1 MTTSHPDFEGCD
13 GDSGGGGAPGIPTA
27 LRTNVVPLGTING
40 VNTVFAAPDNFTH
53 DGITNEAVYLRGKR
67 VREGAGNDYV
77 ASESGGAGTGY
88 DTITFSVAPKNGDNI
103 LMDYYIDTP

>member
-67 VREGAGNDYV
+67 VREGAGTATGRLHEFEHDV
-77 ASESGGAGTGY
+77 RAESAYHVVGGLGG
-88 DTITFSVAPKNGDNI
+88 SGN
-103 LMDYYIDTP
+103 